1 MPVKKGVKRSRAATT
16 GGSGGKR
23 PKLIVSSP
31 GVTRT
36 KEAGIVLT
44 FGQGDVGQLG
54 LGEDIMER
62 MRPALVPV
70 LKDIVDVCAGGMHTT
85 CLSSSGEVITFG
97 CNDEG
102 GLGRETS
109 EEGSEFKPGKVELV
123 GKAIQITAGDSH
135 SAVLLDDGRVFAW
148 GSFRDSVGAM
158 GLTLNGIEKSPVEIL
173 PGFTVVKIASGSDHL
188 VMLTNEGQLFTCG
201 CGEQGQLGRIPER
214 GANRK
219 ARQGLT
225 HLLKPE
231 VVKFKP
237 RLKPVFEDVWAGS
250 YCTFAKERLN
260 GQIYVFGLNNHNQLG
275 FKNDGEQ
282 SMYFQP
288 VISQPLSEKKVIKV
302 CVGQHHTIVLD
313 NEGLLYSLGR
323 KEYGRLGLGELCP
336 DAEAPVLI
344 PALKDKKCVDIAC
357 GTSVSFAVTD
367 KGEAFSWGMGTSGQ
381 LGTGDEADVYE
392 PHLIGGKQLENR
404 KVVQVSAG
412 GQHTVLLA
420 TNSEGNS
427 S

>member
-62 MRPALVPV
+62 MRPALVPL
-70 LKDIVDVCAGGMHTT
+70 LKDIVD
-85 CLSSSGEVITFG
+85 VITFG

-282 SMYFQP
+282 S
-288 VISQPLSEKKVIKV
+288 
-302 CVGQHHTIVLD
+302 
-313 NEGLLYSLGR
+313 LLYSLGR

-367 KGEAFSWGMGTSGQ
+367 KGEAFAWGMGTSGQ